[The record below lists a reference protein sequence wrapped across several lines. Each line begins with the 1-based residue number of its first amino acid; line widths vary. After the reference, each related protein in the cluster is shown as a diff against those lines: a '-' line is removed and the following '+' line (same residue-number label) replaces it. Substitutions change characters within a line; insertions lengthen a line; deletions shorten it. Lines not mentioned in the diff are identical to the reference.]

1 MLTEAFVAALKSAR
15 VAVIGDVMV
24 DHYVYGAVQ
33 RISPEAPV
41 PVLHVAGERYV
52 LGGAA
57 NVAANAAVNVD
68 ACPAGVLAAVEGD
81 GVGKGPDLL
90 EEDGRRLAFPE
101 NRIELSNAHETVVQP
116 ACGRRDL
123 PGQRQLPTR
132 REVLERRVHSGAIP
146 LGERQE

>member
-1 MLTEAFVAALKSAR
+1 LRLVDAGGCCRRRRIRSGDTPSPSTAAS
-15 VAVIGDVMV
+15 
-24 DHYVYGAVQ
+24 
-33 RISPEAPV
+33 
-41 PVLHVAGERYV
+41 
-52 LGGAA
+52 A
-57 NVAANAAVNVD
+57 NVAANVAVNVD

-90 EEDGRRLAFPE
+90 EEDGHRLAFPE

-132 REVLERRVHSGAIP
+132 REVLERSVHSGAIP